1 MWLNAQF
8 RADFVTFNEETL
20 NGKLHF
26 FAQYGFYMMGTLPL
40 NGSLPLFYK
49 NTVHKKHQGQ
59 ISEILIMNFKN
70 YTEAHSFQI
79 IFFKWR
85 TIKLTKD
92 IQELQRRVFKYA
104 LMS

>member
-1 MWLNAQF
+1 
-8 RADFVTFNEETL
+8 
-20 NGKLHF
+20 
-26 FAQYGFYMMGTLPL
+26 
-40 NGSLPLFYK
+40 
-49 NTVHKKHQGQ
+49 
-59 ISEILIMNFKN
+59 MNFKN